1 MGAAHHQHGQTALA
15 DTAADGQGQLVIQQ
29 HLVEGQRPPVVAV
42 GEGQLAVEGFRVHTD
57 AHGGDLQR
65 PVQRFIPE
73 ENVAVQIP
81 VVIVGG
87 AAVVG
92 LAGAEKSADLHDAGS
107 LMLPDKGVFPL
118 GTGFQTG
125 IHVFQLL
132 RGDEGDLPAQLG
144 AQLGEADV
152 QAVVGVADG
161 THDGADDELQEV
173 QIPVFPGNDLLP
185 VPLIDVDGMDVVQR
199 FVPADGVH
207 VGVQAI
213 SNGEIV
219 ALEGEALPFC
229 QRMHH
234 LSVHA
239 HGGNVKGHRP
249 LVAVQ
254 VIVQAGAF
262 GDEQGRG
269 DALQVQ
275 RLGKFLLERLL
286 DIGNGALGVVGVQH
300 RLVVFGNVNFVHKT
314 ASFHGKQY
322 ASIVFFFSEKS
333 RGIVLRYPCRKT
345 SALEYWYGPLALPL
359 GELSTKVTE
368 RVLRLVYPICPRF
381 ARPPLP

>member
-1 MGAAHHQHGQTALA
+1 
-15 DTAADGQGQLVIQQ
+15 
-29 HLVEGQRPPVVAV
+29 
-42 GEGQLAVEGFRVHTD
+42 
-57 AHGGDLQR
+57 
-65 PVQRFIPE
+65 
-73 ENVAVQIP
+73 
-81 VVIVGG
+81 
-87 AAVVG
+87 
-92 LAGAEKSADLHDAGS
+92 
-107 LMLPDKGVFPL
+107 
-118 GTGFQTG
+118 
-125 IHVFQLL
+125 
-132 RGDEGDLPAQLG
+132 
-144 AQLGEADV
+144 
-152 QAVVGVADG
+152 
-161 THDGADDELQEV
+161 
-173 QIPVFPGNDLLP
+173 
-185 VPLIDVDGMDVVQR
+185 
-199 FVPADGVH
+199 
-207 VGVQAI
+207 
-213 SNGEIV
+213 
-219 ALEGEALPFC
+219 
-229 QRMHH
+229 MHH

-345 SALEYWYGPLALPL
+345 SAPEYWYSPLAPPL
-359 GELSTKVTE
+359 GELSPKVTE
-368 RVLRLVYPICPRF
+368 RVLRLVSPLRPRF
-381 ARPPLP
+381 ARPPFP